1 MQSNP
6 LPSEA
11 DEILLAQPRGFCA
24 GVDRA
29 INIVNEALTRFG
41 APIYVRH
48 EIVHNKYVVD
58 ELRAK
63 GAIFVDEIE
72 EIPRGAIVIYSAHGV
87 SQQVRQDA
95 AERGLQVYDAT
106 CPLVTKVHVEV
117 VKLCKDGFTVF
128 MIGHAGHPEVEGT
141 MGQVD
146 SGIVLIENLTDV
158 EKLNFSADERLA
170 FVTQTTLSVD
180 ETKEIVNALTKKFPK
195 IIQPK
200 KQDICYA
207 TQNRQ
212 DAVKFMAP
220 QVQLVIVVGSQ
231 ASSNSNRLRE
241 LAEKLGVPAYM
252 VDAPEQLRPEWFD
265 GKKRI
270 GLTAGASAPETLAQA
285 IVARI
290 QEFGPRQI
298 RSLDGVVEDV
308 TFSLPKN
315 LTHPV

>member
-1 MQSNP
+1 
-6 LPSEA
+6 
-11 DEILLAQPRGFCA
+11 
-24 GVDRA
+24 
-29 INIVNEALTRFG
+29 VNEALTRFG
-41 APIYVRH
+41 APIYIRH